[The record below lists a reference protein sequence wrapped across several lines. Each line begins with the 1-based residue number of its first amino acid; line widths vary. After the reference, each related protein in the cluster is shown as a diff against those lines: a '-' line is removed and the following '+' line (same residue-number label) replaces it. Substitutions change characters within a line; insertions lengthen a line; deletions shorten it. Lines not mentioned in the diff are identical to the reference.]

1 MVRDIQVGPFCAPL
15 VNEIPFLHVIRRTW
29 QKNFGKVN
37 RPFPSKCAPLTTD
50 RVKGPFHYQ
59 MSTSPEASKL
69 RICQVQD
76 GHVPRSYMLQPPWVP
91 SPTALPG
98 NAAPGRNPSAFNF
111 RTKAKGRMHL
121 NARGNALRGSPSSRF
136 QPFPAV
142 FQLFPAVFQ
151 PFPIQFVGCPI
162 LGPILGIQTRRFQSI

>member
-1 MVRDIQVGPFCAPL
+1 MWKPWTEGTNLVRDIQVGPFCAPL
-15 VNEIPFLHVIRRTW
+15 V

-76 GHVPRSYMLQPPWVP
+76 GHVPMSYMLQPPWVP

-121 NARGNALRGSPSSRF
+121 NAEGNALRGSPSSRF
-136 QPFPAV
+136 QPLPAV
-142 FQLFPAVFQ
+142 SSRFQPFSSPFQ
-151 PFPIQFVGCPI
+151 PFPIQVVSCPI
-162 LGPILGIQTRRFQSI
+162 LGVPF